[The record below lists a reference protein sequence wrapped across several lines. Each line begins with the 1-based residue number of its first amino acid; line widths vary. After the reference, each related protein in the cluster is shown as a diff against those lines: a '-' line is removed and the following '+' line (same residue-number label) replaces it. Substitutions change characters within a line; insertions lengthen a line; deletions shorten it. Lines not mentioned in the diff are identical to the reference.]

1 MSHSPT
7 HKFSLKSS
15 ISSSMQVIGMNSEV
29 SFQKAE
35 LWVESDL
42 NMKFKW
48 KVEEPGKI
56 LEHRV

>member
-7 HKFSLKSS
+7 LKFSLK
-15 ISSSMQVIGMNSEV
+15 SSSMQVIGMNSEV